1 MADRTTELHTRLQRL
16 WKGTLVVAI
25 TAGYLLI
32 LTLLLIH
39 RDWQAALMALFLIV
53 LAQFFR
59 YIGDDVDRIGW
70 QLDRPSGKPQAGEP
84 GGQADEDARIRQR
97 RMHRLLVAL
106 TQLPNLALVG
116 HGYVLGGSRWAG
128 ALAIGVV
135 AIELLHTRIRK
146 ANRAVAFQQASFGF
160 VERGLFEG
168 PESIARL
175 QETKERRVEE
185 RLATLERMTEEG
197 LISRKAYEKARD
209 KARVRLVME
218 EDARKPPRPA

>member
-1 MADRTTELHTRLQRL
+1 MADNANQLHTRLQRL

-39 RDWQAALMALFLIV
+39 RDWKAALMALFLIV

-70 QLDRPSGKPQAGEP
+70 QLSRQSSKPEREG
-84 GGQADEDARIRQR
+84 DDAATVRQKH
-97 RMHRLLVAL
+97 MHRLLVGL
-106 TQLPNLALVG
+106 TQLPNLALVA
-116 HGYVLGGSRWAG
+116 HGYWLGGQRWAI

-135 AIELLHTRIRK
+135 AIEFLHTRIRK
-146 ANRAVAFQQASFGF
+146 VNRAVAFEQASFGF

-185 RLATLERMTEEG
+185 RLATLERMADEG
-197 LISRKAYEKARD
+197 LISRKAFEKARD
-209 KARVRLVME
+209 KARVRLVLE
-218 EDARKPPRPA
+218 EDARKPHRPA

>member
-1 MADRTTELHTRLQRL
+1 MADNANQLHTRLQRL

-39 RDWQAALMALFLIV
+39 RDWKAALMALFLIV

-70 QLDRPSGKPQAGEP
+70 QLSRQSGESER
-84 GGQADEDARIRQR
+84 DEEANRRQK
-97 RMHRLLVAL
+97 RMHRLLVGL

-116 HGYVLGGSRWAG
+116 HGYWLGGQRWAI

-135 AIELLHTRIRK
+135 AIEFLHTRIRK
-146 ANRAVAFQQASFGF
+146 VNRAVAFEQASFGF

-185 RLATLERMTEEG
+185 RLSTLERMAEEG

-209 KARVRLVME
+209 KARVRLVLE
-218 EDARKPPRPA
+218 EDARKPPRTA

>member
-1 MADRTTELHTRLQRL
+1 MAVSSTDLHTRLQRL

-39 RDWQAALMALFLIV
+39 RDWRAALMALFLIA

-70 QLDRPSGKPQAGEP
+70 QLSR
-84 GGQADEDARIRQR
+84 QADQR
-97 RMHRLLVAL
+97 REPADDDTQQRQAHMRRVLVGL

-116 HGYVLGGSRWAG
+116 HGYWLGGPAWAA
-128 ALAIGVV
+128 ALFFGVV
-135 AIELLHTRIRK
+135 AIEFLHARMRK
-146 ANRAVAFQQASFGF
+146 TNRAVAFEQASFGF
-160 VERGLFEG
+160 AERSLLTGG

-175 QETKERRVEE
+175 KETEERRVEE
-185 RLATLERMTEEG
+185 RLGTLERMAEEG
-197 LISRKAYEKARD
+197 RISRKAYEKARD
-209 KARVRLVME
+209 KARVSLVMAE
-218 EDARKPPRPA
+218 GAARRAH

>member
-1 MADRTTELHTRLQRL
+1 MADNANQLHTRLQRL

-39 RDWQAALMALFLIV
+39 RDWKAALMALFLIV

-70 QLDRPSGKPQAGEP
+70 QLSRQSSEP
-84 GGQADEDARIRQR
+84 EREGDEAANRRQKH
-97 RMHRLLVAL
+97 MHRLLVGL
-106 TQLPNLALVG
+106 TQLPNLALVA
-116 HGYVLGGSRWAG
+116 HGYWLGGQRWAI

-135 AIELLHTRIRK
+135 AIEFLHTRIRK
-146 ANRAVAFQQASFGF
+146 VNRAVAFEQASFGF

-185 RLATLERMTEEG
+185 RLATLERMAEEG
-197 LISRKAYEKARD
+197 LISRKAFEKARD
-209 KARVRLVME
+209 KARVRLVLE
-218 EDARKPPRPA
+218 EDARKPHRPA

>member
-1 MADRTTELHTRLQRL
+1 MADNANQLHTRLQRL

-39 RDWQAALMALFLIV
+39 RDWKAALMALFLIV

-70 QLDRPSGKPQAGEP
+70 QLSRQSGEP
-84 GGQADEDARIRQR
+84 RPGGEDATVRQKH
-97 RMHRLLVAL
+97 MHRLLFGL
-106 TQLPNLALVG
+106 TQLPNLALIG
-116 HGYVLGGSRWAG
+116 HGYWLGGERWAI
-128 ALAIGVV
+128 ALAIAVV
-135 AIELLHTRIRK
+135 AIEFLHTRIRK
-146 ANRAVAFQQASFGF
+146 VNRAVAFEQASFGF

-175 QETKERRVEE
+175 QETKERRIEE
-185 RLATLERMTEEG
+185 RLATLERMAEEG

-209 KARVRLVME
+209 KARVRLVLE
-218 EDARKPPRPA
+218 EDARKPHRPA

>member
-1 MADRTTELHTRLQRL
+1 MADNANQLHTRLQRL

-39 RDWQAALMALFLIV
+39 RDWKAALMALFLIV

-70 QLDRPSGKPQAGEP
+70 QLSRQSGKPGRE
-84 GGQADEDARIRQR
+84 GDDAANRRQKH
-97 RMHRLLVAL
+97 MHRLLVGL
-106 TQLPNLALVG
+106 TQLPNLALIG
-116 HGYVLGGSRWAG
+116 HGYWLGGERWAI
-128 ALAIGVV
+128 ALAIAVV
-135 AIELLHTRIRK
+135 AIEFLHTRIRK
-146 ANRAVAFQQASFGF
+146 VNRAVAFEQASFGF

-185 RLATLERMTEEG
+185 RLATLERMADEG
-197 LISRKAYEKARD
+197 LISRKAFEKARD
-209 KARVRLVME
+209 KARVRLVLE
-218 EDARKPPRPA
+218 EDARKPHRPA

>member
-1 MADRTTELHTRLQRL
+1 MADSSTDLHTRLQRL

-39 RDWQAALMALFLIV
+39 RDWRAALMALFLIV

-70 QLDRPSGKPQAGEP
+70 QLSRHSNKPREN
-84 GGQADEDARIRQR
+84 ADEARHRQT
-97 RMHRLLVAL
+97 RMHRLLVGL

-116 HGYVLGGSRWAG
+116 HGHWLGGPVWAA
-128 ALAIGVV
+128 ALLVGVV
-135 AIELLHTRIRK
+135 AIELLHARIRK
-146 ANRAVAFQQASFGF
+146 VNRAVAFEQASFGF
-160 VERGLFEG
+160 AERSLFADG

-175 QETKERRVEE
+175 KETKERRVEE
-185 RLATLERMTEEG
+185 RLATLERLAEEG
-197 LISRKAYEKARD
+197 LISRKAYKKARD
-209 KARVRLVME
+209 KARVRLIME
-218 EDARKPPRPA
+218 ESEAGAHR

>member
-1 MADRTTELHTRLQRL
+1 MADSRADLHTRLQRL

-39 RDWQAALMALFLIV
+39 RDWRAALMALFLIV

-70 QLDRPSGKPQAGEP
+70 QLSSHSNKAQERAEDHAQDRQK
-84 GGQADEDARIRQR
+84 
-97 RMHRLLVAL
+97 RMRRLLVGL
-106 TQLPNLALVG
+106 TWLPNLALVG
-116 HGYVLGGSRWAG
+116 HGHWLGGPVWAA
-128 ALAIGVV
+128 ALFIGVV
-135 AIELLHTRIRK
+135 VIELLHARIRK
-146 ANRAVAFQQASFGF
+146 VNRAVAFEQASFGF
-160 VERGLFEG
+160 ADRSLFAGG

-175 QETKERRVEE
+175 KETKERRVEE
-185 RLATLERMTEEG
+185 RLDTLERMAEEG
-197 LISRKAYEKARD
+197 QISRKAYKKARD

-218 EDARKPPRPA
+218 EDSAQGPR

>member
-1 MADRTTELHTRLQRL
+1 MADNANQLHTRLQRL

-39 RDWQAALMALFLIV
+39 RDWKAALMALFLIV

-70 QLDRPSGKPQAGEP
+70 QLSRQSGEP
-84 GGQADEDARIRQR
+84 GREGDEAANRRQK
-97 RMHRLLVAL
+97 RMHRLLVGL
-106 TQLPNLALVG
+106 TQLPNLALVA
-116 HGYVLGGSRWAG
+116 HGYWLGGERWAI

-135 AIELLHTRIRK
+135 AIEFLHTRIRK
-146 ANRAVAFQQASFGF
+146 VNRAVAFEQASFGF

-185 RLATLERMTEEG
+185 RLATLERMADEG
-197 LISRKAYEKARD
+197 LISRKAFEKARD
-209 KARVRLVME
+209 KARVRLVLE
-218 EDARKPPRPA
+218 EDARKPHRPA